1 MGAWPRAFGMVAAL
15 AATSLSFRSLTAGNP
30 LGDAATATPPAA
42 TAAEIQRLVAELG
55 SDSFATRQRATREL
69 TQQGI
74 AAREALE
81 QAGRDGDAE
90 VRVRA
95 RAILATVT
103 EADFLVRLEAFAA
116 DYDGSG
122 KQTLPGWQA
131 FAQQFGSTRA
141 ARQIFVEMQ
150 RAEPE
155 LLEAFGK
162 GDKSV
167 GDVLNERCQ
176 AISQAATHGQRE
188 DSMSIGTVATLL
200 LVGASDDITVEEQPG
215 VQLFSWMIYQPAF
228 QRNARVGPYAVMLK
242 KLLGRWVMKDSTA
255 TVQNLL
261 FAATY
266 ELKPEAVQLASRV
279 LTAEPHQQATAR
291 QYAMLVVGRF
301 GDKQHVPM
309 LEKLFSDATSLGTV
323 QSSVP
328 TKQVELQVRDIA
340 LAAALHITKQ
350 NLRDYGYVAVQ
361 PNATLLFQVTTLYFN
376 EPALRDAALKKW
388 AQWRVEHPEL

>member
-1 MGAWPRAFGMVAAL
+1 MGAWPRAFGIVAAL
-15 AATSLSFRSLTAGNP
+15 AVASHSFRPVTAGNP
-30 LGDAATATPPAA
+30 LGDAAATVSPVVS
-42 TAAEIQRLVAELG
+42 AAEIQRLVGELG

-69 TQQGI
+69 TALGI
-74 AAREALE
+74 AAREPLE
-81 QAGRDGDAE
+81 QAIRDGDAE

-95 RAILATVT
+95 RAILASVT
-103 EADFLVRLEAFAA
+103 EADFQVRLEAFAA
-116 DYDGSG
+116 DYDGSA
-122 KQTLPGWQA
+122 KQTLPGWSA
-131 FAQQFGSTRA
+131 FAAQFGSTRA

-162 GDKSV
+162 ADKSL
-167 GDVLNERCQ
+167 DTVLNERCQ

-188 DSMSIGTVATLL
+188 ESMSIGTVATLL
-200 LVGASDDITVEEQPG
+200 LVGASDEVTVEEQPG

-228 QRNARVGPYAVMLK
+228 QRNARVGPYAAMLK

-279 LTAEPHQQATAR
+279 LTAEPLQQATAR

-309 LEKLFSDATSLGTV
+309 LEKLFTDATSLGTV

-328 TKQVELQVRDIA
+328 SRQVELQVRDIA

-350 NLRDYGYVAVQ
+350 NLRDYGYVAPQ
-361 PNATLLFQVTTLYFN
+361 PNPTLLFQVTTLYFN

-388 AQWRVEHPEL
+388 AQWRSEHPEL